1 MREGERNEKGGVFPR
16 EDFLFLNFRLSVS
29 VIAVAAGLIFIKY
42 LGSPRV
48 ILLLNSVL
56 RPSPF
61 CLCALLLCFFV

>member
-1 MREGERNEKGGVFPR
+1 MREQNGKGGVFPR
-16 EDFLFLNFRLSVS
+16 EDFLFLSFRLSVS
-29 VIAVAAGLIFIKY
+29 VIAAAAGLIFIKY
-42 LGSPRV
+42 LGSLRV